1 MAVSEKRKDNRGRIL
16 RDGEQQRADGR
27 SMYTYRDPLTRKVSY
42 IYSWELEPHDR
53 VPSGKRTDLSLREKI
68 RELRENERNGI
79 LYRGGDLSVLE
90 LVEKYL
96 NTKNGVRPTT
106 QNGYRT
112 VVNFLKKDPFGEK
125 RIDTVRVLDAKEW
138 IVGLQK
144 KGKGYSSIHSIRG
157 VLRPAFALAA
167 ESDFIRKNPFELK
180 EVLINDSS
188 KRDAVEPSVEKR
200 FLDFVKNDETYRE
213 CYDGMFILF
222 KTGLRVS
229 ELSGLTLRDIDMKE
243 RTININ
249 HQLQTTGHKGKYIE
263 ETKTNAGTRILPMT
277 EEVYEAFQR
286 VLANRKAPK
295 VEQIIDGYS
304 GFLFLDRRGKAMV
317 SYQWEKRFQRAVEKH
332 NKENKRKL
340 PKITPHICRHTY
352 CTNMAKSGISPKTL
366 QYLMGH
372 SSIEVTM
379 NVYTNLGLV
388 DAKREVD
395 RLEAMKEINEKEQA
409 GKRFRMA

>member
-1 MAVSEKRKDNRGRIL
+1 M
-16 RDGEQQRADGR
+16 
-27 SMYTYRDPLTRKVSY
+27 
-42 IYSWELEPHDR
+42 
-53 VPSGKRTDLSLREKI
+53 
-68 RELRENERNGI
+68 
-79 LYRGGDLSVLE
+79 
-90 LVEKYL
+90 
-96 NTKNGVRPTT
+96 
-106 QNGYRT
+106 
-112 VVNFLKKDPFGEK
+112 
-125 RIDTVRVLDAKEW
+125 DAKEW

-167 ESDFIRKNPFELK
+167 ESDFIRKNPFDFELK

-295 VEQIIDGYS
+295 VEQIID
-304 GFLFLDRRGKAMV
+304 
-317 SYQWEKRFQRAVEKH
+317 
-332 NKENKRKL
+332 
-340 PKITPHICRHTY
+340 
-352 CTNMAKSGISPKTL
+352 
-366 QYLMGH
+366 
-372 SSIEVTM
+372 
-379 NVYTNLGLV
+379 
-388 DAKREVD
+388 
-395 RLEAMKEINEKEQA
+395 
-409 GKRFRMA
+409 

>member
-1 MAVSEKRKDNRGRIL
+1 MTEYEAYLLYYFQHLTQKEI
-16 RDGEQQRADGR
+16 GEQNGWTRSTIGR
-27 SMYTYRDPLTRKVSY
+27 HIQLVLVFPPRDENDKFAILPYFWIPEDTLELRVRRDHVPY
-42 IYSWELEPHDR
+42 DVWEKQGYLMTTEGNVVHY
-53 VPSGKRTDLSLREKI
+53 GFIEKFIERLGERFNI
-68 RELRENERNGI
+68 REI
-79 LYRGGDLSVLE
+79 
-90 LVEKYL
+90 
-96 NTKNGVRPTT
+96 
-106 QNGYRT
+106 
-112 VVNFLKKDPFGEK
+112 
-125 RIDTVRVLDAKEW
+125 
-138 IVGLQK
+138 
-144 KGKGYSSIHSIRG
+144 
-157 VLRPAFALAA
+157 AFDRWGAVQM
-167 ESDFIRKNPFELK
+167 
-180 EVLINDSS
+180 VLINDSS

-295 VEQIIDGYS
+295 VEKIIDGYS

-379 NVYTNLGLV
+379 NVYTHLGLA

-409 GKRFRMA
+409 GKWFRMA

>member
-1 MAVSEKRKDNRGRIL
+1 M
-16 RDGEQQRADGR
+16 
-27 SMYTYRDPLTRKVSY
+27 
-42 IYSWELEPHDR
+42 
-53 VPSGKRTDLSLREKI
+53 
-68 RELRENERNGI
+68 
-79 LYRGGDLSVLE
+79 
-90 LVEKYL
+90 
-96 NTKNGVRPTT
+96 
-106 QNGYRT
+106 
-112 VVNFLKKDPFGEK
+112 
-125 RIDTVRVLDAKEW
+125 
-138 IVGLQK
+138 
-144 KGKGYSSIHSIRG
+144 
-157 VLRPAFALAA
+157 LRPAFALAA
-167 ESDFIRKNPFELK
+167 ESDFIRKNPFDFELK

-317 SYQWEKRFQRAVEKH
+317 SYQWEKRFDGV
-332 NKENKRKL
+332 
-340 PKITPHICRHTY
+340 
-352 CTNMAKSGISPKTL
+352 
-366 QYLMGH
+366 
-372 SSIEVTM
+372 
-379 NVYTNLGLV
+379 
-388 DAKREVD
+388 
-395 RLEAMKEINEKEQA
+395 
-409 GKRFRMA
+409 

>member
-27 SMYTYRDPLTRKVSY
+27 YMYTYRDPLTRKVSY
-42 IYSWELEPHDR
+42 IYSWKLEPHDR
-53 VPSGKRTDLSLREKI
+53 VPSGKRTDISLREKI

-96 NTKNGVRPTT
+96 NTKNGVRPTA

-167 ESDFIRKNPFELK
+167 ESDFIRKNPFDFELK

-304 GFLFLDRRGKAMV
+304 
-317 SYQWEKRFQRAVEKH
+317 
-332 NKENKRKL
+332 KENKRKL

>member
-1 MAVSEKRKDNRGRIL
+1 
-16 RDGEQQRADGR
+16 
-27 SMYTYRDPLTRKVSY
+27 MYTYSGSADQKS
-42 IYSWELEPHDR
+42 ELCVQLGTGTPWTGSIRQENI
-53 VPSGKRTDLSLREKI
+53 LSLREKI

-112 VVNFLKKDPFGEK
+112 VVNFLKKTRLEKNGLTRFGYWMPK
-125 RIDTVRVLDAKEW
+125 N
-138 IVGLQK
+138 GLLTYRK

-167 ESDFIRKNPFELK
+167 ESDFIRKNPFDFKLK
-180 EVLINDSS
+180 KVLINDWGETGCSG
-188 KRDAVEPSVEKR
+188 PSVEKR

-263 ETKTNAGTRILPMT
+263 ETKTNAGTRIL
-277 EEVYEAFQR
+277 R
-286 VLANRKAPK
+286 
-295 VEQIIDGYS
+295 
-304 GFLFLDRRGKAMV
+304 
-317 SYQWEKRFQRAVEKH
+317 
-332 NKENKRKL
+332 
-340 PKITPHICRHTY
+340 
-352 CTNMAKSGISPKTL
+352 
-366 QYLMGH
+366 
-372 SSIEVTM
+372 
-379 NVYTNLGLV
+379 
-388 DAKREVD
+388 
-395 RLEAMKEINEKEQA
+395 
-409 GKRFRMA
+409 

>member
-27 SMYTYRDPLTRKVSY
+27 YMYTYRDPLTRKVSY
-42 IYSWELEPHDR
+42 IYSWKLEPHDR

-125 RIDTVRVLDAKEW
+125 RIDKVRVLDAKEW

-167 ESDFIRKNPFELK
+167 ESDFIRKNPFDFELK

-200 FLDFVKNDETYRE
+200 FLDFGRMTRPIVSA
-213 CYDGMFILF
+213 M
-222 KTGLRVS
+222 TGC
-229 ELSGLTLRDIDMKE
+229 LSCLKPDFE
-243 RTININ
+243 
-249 HQLQTTGHKGKYIE
+249 
-263 ETKTNAGTRILPMT
+263 
-277 EEVYEAFQR
+277 FQ
-286 VLANRKAPK
+286 
-295 VEQIIDGYS
+295 S
-304 GFLFLDRRGKAMV
+304 
-317 SYQWEKRFQRAVEKH
+317 
-332 NKENKRKL
+332 
-340 PKITPHICRHTY
+340 
-352 CTNMAKSGISPKTL
+352 
-366 QYLMGH
+366 
-372 SSIEVTM
+372 
-379 NVYTNLGLV
+379 
-388 DAKREVD
+388 
-395 RLEAMKEINEKEQA
+395 
-409 GKRFRMA
+409 